1 MVINIQSKLFSKFTE
16 KKFLMSL
23 LNVSLYTIQ
32 KSEYVKMIMS
42 FIDDLSKAI
51 RKGIVIPKQIRPE
64 SVIVILK
71 IINSVISA
79 RLDIHISSITYNNI
93 RSAVSEYIKSD
104 PIIDSFISD
113 VIMIR
118 IKTDDEY
125 YKEVEHVVTMIR
137 IYNELKN
144 INSSLRKMEE
154 FITNIES
161 DSITIFDLLV
171 SYRDMIRDL
180 YTNMDKLK
188 TVAAEESLSDFLVI
202 SNDHESK
209 DLLKEHFRRF
219 FEVGYHYFKSGYRII
234 DNNSGGLESSTV
246 HIISGPT
253 NHGKSIFMINVLRN
267 MMLNQGFS
275 DKDCIVYITLEDDI
289 YKLLKRLISIFGNID
304 ISYVK
309 ELFSR
314 MSSLFSKFGKA
325 TDNSII
331 DNFINVIYNKC
342 FHDIE
347 SPKLILK
354 HSTENTFSPMD
365 ASKFIEGIKSKGYN
379 PKALFIDYIDVMIPS
394 IGDKVVNDYQIHG
407 IIVHELRVMSR
418 RYRIPI
424 FTITQNRRSS
434 ENVNE
439 ILDNSLVGD
448 SYKKVR
454 YTDYMYMV
462 RQREDVDI
470 ESSIIREDLKGNESN
485 IIGLKD
491 SLDYL
496 IPFEIKITKS
506 KEGQRNISKFHI
518 FNTRNLRIYDDIDS
532 CRKDM
537 LEIAKSTKSIKDLIL
552 MVDSISFDDIE
563 DFTTNII

>member
-1 MVINIQSKLFSKFTE
+1 MIQTKLFSKFTE

-32 KSEYVKMIMS
+32 KSEYVNIILS
-42 FIDDLSKAI
+42 FIDDLSKSI
-51 RKGIVIPKQIRPE
+51 RKGLVIPKQIRPE

-79 RLDIHISSITYNNI
+79 RLNIHISSITYSNI
-93 RSAVSEYIKSD
+93 RSAVSEYIRSD
-104 PIIDSFISD
+104 PIVDSFISD

-118 IKTDDEY
+118 IKNDDEY
-125 YKEVEHVVTMIR
+125 YKEIEYVVTMIR

-144 INSSLRKMEE
+144 MNSSLKRMED
-154 FITNIES
+154 FIASIES
-161 DSITIFDLLV
+161 DSMSIYDLLV

-188 TVAAEESLSDFLVI
+188 TVAAEESLSDFLII
-202 SNDHESK
+202 SNDFESK
-209 DLLKEHFRRF
+209 NLLRDHLRKF
-219 FEVGYHYFKSGYRII
+219 FEMGYHYFKSGYKII
-234 DNNSGGLESSTV
+234 DNNAGGLESSTV

-267 MMLNQGFS
+267 IMINQEFS
-275 DKDCIVYITLEDDI
+275 DRDCIVYITLEDDI
-289 YKLLKRLISIFGNID
+289 YKLLKRLISIFGNVD
-304 ISYVK
+304 ITYVK

-314 MSSLFSKFGKA
+314 MSSLFSKYGKA
-325 TDNSII
+325 TDSNIVDS
-331 DNFINVIYNKC
+331 FINLIYNKC
-342 FHDIE
+342 FSDID

-365 ASKFIEGIKSKGYN
+365 ASKFIESIKSKGYN

-394 IGDKVVNDYQIHG
+394 IGDKVVSDYQIHG
-407 IIVHELRVMSR
+407 MIVHELRVMSR

-462 RQREDVDI
+462 RQREDIDI
-470 ESSIIREDLKGNESN
+470 ESSIIKEDLRGTESN
-485 IIGLKD
+485 IIGLRD
-491 SLDYL
+491 SIEYL
-496 IPFEIKITKS
+496 IPFEVKITKS

-532 CRKDM
+532 CRTDM
-537 LEIAKSTKSIKDLIL
+537 LEINKSTKPIKDLIL
-552 MVDSISFDDIE
+552 MIDSINFDSIE
-563 DFTTNII
+563 DFTTGII